1 MFTWNERKIKKVVG
15 IESLSKSLL
24 LIWVVLGYS
33 IKTAFNHFCRRKNM
47 HERTHCEQCWWS
59 GLVISIRHW
68 FGLQNN
74 TFSHV
79 CSIITSTVYSWE
91 YPKYVKL
98 PYVWVIGITIFVFL
112 YITFSTVQSILVHTI
127 WKHNL

>member
-47 HERTHCEQCWWS
+47 HERAHCEQCWWS
-59 GLVISIRHW
+59 GLVNSIRHW

-79 CSIITSTVYSWE
+79 CSIIISLEITQSMSNY
-91 YPKYVKL
+91 L
-98 PYVWVIGITIFVFL
+98 WVIGITIFVFL
-112 YITFSTVQSILVHTI
+112 HITYIRGMSNKIVSLIFLNVTLQ
-127 WKHNL
+127 